1 MPHLTFCIAH
11 HSSIVDERV
20 AVLEFSMLCTSQTV
34 FFSSMFPKPNLN
46 INDVC
51 SCIFTPALPAE
62 NNPHCKINIP
72 TQRHLPILS
81 CKNMVLPTWFTL
93 EKCCVLIVQS
103 NLLKCF
109 WNLKYCSN
117 WICNWEMY
125 IIIVRPQIVFCKSK
139 TRNSKYLGP
148 KTVMNMRTDRG
159 KDSGTVLRYYVNQ
172 PLSTGTNSSFH

>member
-1 MPHLTFCIAH
+1 MWAIDWPVVQQIYVYNYQCDAPSYFLHCH

-51 SCIFTPALPAE
+51 SCIFTPALPAK
-62 NNPHCKINIP
+62 NDPHCKSNIP

-109 WNLKYCSN
+109 WNSLYKV
-117 WICNWEMY
+117 I
-125 IIIVRPQIVFCKSK
+125 F
-139 TRNSKYLGP
+139 
-148 KTVMNMRTDRG
+148 
-159 KDSGTVLRYYVNQ
+159 
-172 PLSTGTNSSFH
+172 